1 MNQIELFFDQS
12 FPKNTYHHVL
22 QKFLNNRRKRISEH
36 TVPRIFYNLYPIG
49 EDLNNP
55 VITVLTRDWIKK
67 YIDKLWLHYA
77 PDTMRT
83 KIGDIRQFFKWCKKK
98 KHLSKNVAKHVK
110 PIRLRRQ
117 RRTKAVPEEDVKKL
131 IDHLAKQ
138 VQHLVYR
145 DFFGTLQLN
154 VPIKWSDSDVK
165 VLRDLFITV
174 FLYETGAR
182 GGELSK
188 LGSRA
193 MNQATKIK
201 AAAHLITVVGKTND
215 RDYIFTK
222 HTAELWR
229 IWQQI
234 RPEACPEFAV
244 IGWAKSHPHNRIKTD
259 GISQMLVRRCQEIEI
274 RPFRTHAL
282 RHAKVKR
289 SRRIVGLEITSQL
302 IDHSHI
308 DTTRGYANI
317 DDDELA
323 AAAIKT
329 GIQYDIWK

>member
-22 QKFLNNRRKRISEH
+22 QLFLNKRRHRISEH
-36 TVPRIFYNLYPIG
+36 TVARIFYNLYPIG

-67 YIDKLWLHYA
+67 YIDELWLHYA

-110 PIRLRRQ
+110 PIRRRRQ
-117 RRTKAVPEEDVKKL
+117 RRTKAVPEADIKKL
-131 IDHLAKQ
+131 IDHLAEQ
-138 VQHLVYR
+138 IRHLVYR
-145 DFFGTLQLN
+145 DIFGILQIN
-154 VPIKWSDSDVK
+154 SEAQWSDSEVK
-165 VLRDLFITV
+165 VLRDLFITA

-182 GGELSK
+182 AGELSK

-193 MNQATKIK
+193 MNQAPQMNTN
-201 AAAHLITVVGKTND
+201 AYLITVVGKTND
-215 RDYIFTK
+215 RDYIFTN

-229 IWQQI
+229 IWQQVRPQE
-234 RPEACPEFAV
+234 RPEFEI
-244 IGWAKSHPHNRIKTD
+244 IGWAKSHPHAKIKTN

-274 RPFRTHAL
+274 RPFRAHAL
-282 RHAKVKR
+282 RHAKVRR

-302 IDHSHI
+302 VDHSHI